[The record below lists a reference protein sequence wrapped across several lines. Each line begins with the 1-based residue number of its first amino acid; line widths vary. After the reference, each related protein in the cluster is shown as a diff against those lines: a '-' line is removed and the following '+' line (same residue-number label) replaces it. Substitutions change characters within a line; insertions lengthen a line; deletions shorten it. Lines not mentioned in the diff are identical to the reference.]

1 MPFESGRAPDR
12 REGIS
17 MSTRLSTFPPPTS
30 SPTELKPR
38 TDALVLPRRR
48 WRHTLGNHA
57 ALAAPRFRSGFET
70 LRTLPLFAPVSDGE
84 LAKFAALGF
93 ERRIEKGMT
102 FLPGSGDHATPLL
115 ALVLEGEALLAW
127 GRSGRV
133 LLLRPLEPGDWLG
146 EIEMF
151 SSNVAAHP
159 DATLVRE
166 TPAEGYACGE
176 AFARARTTLRLM
188 EWDRENVREALRR
201 WPDVALC
208 LLSGM
213 ARKQH
218 DLQRRV
224 AGICNQR
231 APRRLAR
238 ILAAMAEDRGVARR
252 DGEGRPIL
260 VVRDLPSRTRLAELA
275 GMARETVSRL
285 LTDWERRGWVAG
297 NSKSK
302 TGGER
307 GGTLVIDALRMAEL
321 AGSRP

>member
-1 MPFESGRAPDR
+1 MPTPRSTAPGETQITNDTGSR
-12 REGIS
+12 NDP
-17 MSTRLSTFPPPTS
+17 LVPT
-30 SPTELKPR
+30 
-38 TDALVLPRRR
+38 RRR

-70 LRTLPLFAPVSDGE
+70 LRALQLFAPVTDGA

-102 FLPGSGDHATPLL
+102 FLPGSGDDATPLL

-127 GRSGRV
+127 GRSGRE
-133 LLLRPLEPGDWLG
+133 LLLRPLEPGDWIG

-151 SSNVAAHP
+151 SPHVGADVDSG
-159 DATLVRE
+159 LVRE
-166 TPAEGYACGE
+166 TPPGRYACGE

-188 EWDRENVREALRR
+188 EWDRENVLEALRR

-208 LLSGM
+208 LLAGM

-238 ILAAMAEDRGVARR
+238 ILSALAEDRGVARR
-252 DGEGRPIL
+252 DGNGRRL
-260 VVRDLPSRTRLAELA
+260 VVVRDLPSRTRLAELA

-297 NSKSK
+297 NS
-302 TGGER
+302 GNDRAGAR
-307 GGTLVIDALRMAEL
+307 GGTLVIDALQMAEL
-321 AGSRP
+321 AGGRA

>member
-1 MPFESGRAPDR
+1 
-12 REGIS
+12 
-17 MSTRLSTFPPPTS
+17 MSTRNDPI
-30 SPTELKPR
+30 
-38 TDALVLPRRR
+38 VLPRRR

-70 LRTLPLFAPVSDGE
+70 LRALRLFDPVSDGA

-127 GRSGRV
+127 GRSGRE
-133 LLLRPLEPGDWLG
+133 LLLRSLEPGDWIG

-151 SSNVAAHP
+151 SSPVLANVNANA
-159 DATLVRE
+159 DDRVVRE
-166 TPAEGYACGE
+166 AVPEYHVFGE

-188 EWDRENVREALRR
+188 EWDRENVLEALRR

-238 ILAAMAEDRGVARR
+238 ILAALAEDRGVDRR
-252 DGEGRPIL
+252 DGAGRRL
-260 VVRDLPSRTRLAELA
+260 VVVRDIPSRTRLAELA

-321 AGSRP
+321 AGGTP

>member
-1 MPFESGRAPDR
+1 
-12 REGIS
+12 
-17 MSTRLSTFPPPTS
+17 MSTRNDPI
-30 SPTELKPR
+30 
-38 TDALVLPRRR
+38 VLPRRR

-70 LRTLPLFAPVSDGE
+70 LRALRLFDPVSDGA

-127 GRSGRV
+127 GRSGRE
-133 LLLRPLEPGDWLG
+133 LLLRSLEPGDWIG

-151 SSNVAAHP
+151 SSPILANVNANA
-159 DATLVRE
+159 DDRVVRE
-166 TPAEGYACGE
+166 AVPEYHVFGE

-188 EWDRENVREALRR
+188 EWDRENVLEALRR

-238 ILAAMAEDRGVARR
+238 ILAALAEDRGVDRR
-252 DGEGRPIL
+252 DGAGRRL
-260 VVRDLPSRTRLAELA
+260 VVVRDIPSRTRLAELA

-307 GGTLVIDALRMAEL
+307 GGTLVIDALRLAEL
-321 AGSRP
+321 AGGTP